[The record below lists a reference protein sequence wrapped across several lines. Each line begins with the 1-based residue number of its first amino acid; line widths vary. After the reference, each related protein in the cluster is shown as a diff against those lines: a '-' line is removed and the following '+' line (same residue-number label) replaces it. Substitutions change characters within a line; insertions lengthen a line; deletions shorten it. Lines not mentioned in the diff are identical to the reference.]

1 MAEEEPEA
9 PGRSKIVA
17 GGWTLVASGLVIA
30 LPFLLMATSPP
41 EGGQGW
47 MGAFMLIGCV
57 PISVIL
63 GIVGLIVLA
72 VGNKQASSAPATE
85 ATSIKPMVRSV
96 PTMVKFPAA

>member
-1 MAEEEPEA
+1 MTEEEPAA

-47 MGAFMLIGCV
+47 LGAFMLIGCA

-63 GIVGLIVLA
+63 GIVGIVILA
-72 VGNKQASSAPATE
+72 VGNKQSLSAPTTE
-85 ATSIKPMVRSV
+85 ATSAKPIKEPGGNEG
-96 PTMVKFPAA
+96 